1 MRSLTGI
8 TVFLTLLVVGGCSTV
23 QVSQD
28 YSTEVDL
35 SRLGT
40 WRWQNPV
47 QPKTGDI
54 RVDNPL
60 LDKRI
65 RRAVERHLTGRRFE
79 MASAQPDRYLSYHLS
94 IERKIQSD
102 TATTSVGVGGY
113 YHPWYGGVGSETR
126 IWDYDEGR
134 LTIDIHDAETGD
146 LVWRGVGVYR
156 FRSYDSPQAADEAVQ
171 HIVDRIL
178 QQFPPVNRP

>member
-8 TVFLTLLVVGGCSTV
+8 TIVLTLLAASGCSTV
-23 QVSQD
+23 LVSQD
-28 YSTEVDL
+28 YSTDADL
-35 SRLGT
+35 SRFGT
-40 WRWQNPV
+40 WRWQESV
-47 QPKTGDI
+47 QPQTGDI

-60 LDKRI
+60 MDKRI
-65 RRAVERHLTGRRFE
+65 RRAVERHLTGRQF
-79 MASAQPDRYLSYHLS
+79 AVAPDQPDSRLTYHLT
-94 IERKIQSD
+94 IDRKIQSD
-102 TATTSVGVGGY
+102 TAYTSVGVGGY

-134 LTIDIHDAETGD
+134 LTIDIHDADSGE

-156 FRSYDSPQAADEAVQ
+156 FRAYDSPQAADEAIQ
-171 HIVDRIL
+171 HIVDKIL